1 MGGWFGRIG
10 YDRTYVWYYFE
21 LELFGKGEK
30 THEEHCVELKMGLA
44 QLVEFRKKRR
54 RVRERAVDGGG
65 GCFVRKRPRGLERF
79 VVERASFWID
89 RLAGSGSRKE

>member
-1 MGGWFGRIG
+1 MRGRRWEVGRIG
-10 YDRTYVWYYFE
+10 QDRTYVWYYFE

-54 RVRERAVDGGG
+54 RRERERVVDGG

-79 VVERASFWID
+79 VVERASFLD
-89 RLAGSGSRKE
+89 

>member
-1 MGGWFGRIG
+1 MVWFGRIG
-10 YDRTYVWYYFE
+10 QDRTYVWYYFE

-44 QLVEFRKKRR
+44 RLVEFRKRRRR
-54 RVRERAVDGGG
+54 RVRERVVDGG

-79 VVERASFWID
+79 VVERASFSID